1 MRQEISKEYDRLVD
15 RTSGASMA
23 RERTP
28 VISGCRRPGDRRT
41 PAEKTPESGLERRF
55 HTRFAGQRIAFF
67 ALFPVDQEDFQPF
80 SPNLSPRPSQF
91 LSESLVCVYSA
102 GVVAL
107 VTSKSG
113 DKLRTD
119 SLSGPREGSQQKLFV
134 SG

>member
-1 MRQEISKEYDRLVD
+1 MDHHS
-15 RTSGASMA
+15 SGLFTRGCA
-23 RERTP
+23 RR
-28 VISGCRRPGDRRT
+28 GDRRT